1 MREDIEVLENHAHL
15 LPVEINVHLGRLG
28 HLALFDHVL
37 LFLGQVAGDL
47 VALEVD
53 LAAFRLFQQV
63 QAPQEGALAAT
74 GGADDG
80 DDLALFNG
88 LTDAFQNVQL
98 AVALM

>member
-1 MREDIEVLENHAHL
+1 MLENHAHL
-15 LPVEINVHLGRLG
+15 LPVDINVHLGRLG

-47 VALEVD
+47 IALKVD
-53 LAAFRLFQQV
+53 FSAFRLFQQI
-63 QAPQEGALAAT
+63 QAPQEGALAAA

-88 LTDAFQNVQL
+88 LADAFQNVQL
-98 AVALM
+98 AVTLM